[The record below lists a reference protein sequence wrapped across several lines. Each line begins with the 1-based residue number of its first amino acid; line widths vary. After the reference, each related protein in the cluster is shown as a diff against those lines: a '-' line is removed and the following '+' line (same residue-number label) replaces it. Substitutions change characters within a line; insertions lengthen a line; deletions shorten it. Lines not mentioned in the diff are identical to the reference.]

1 MKPGLKKEK
10 PSELQI
16 SEVYRIVSLIQRVN
30 CSTFALVTETASEM
44 GIKKTV
50 LMQYIEDNPKL
61 FDVTKATSKSA
72 KGVVKSLGLAIR
84 KVYLTPEENPDTEEW
99 LEIQK
104 KAWEKKIQ
112 VFEQTYYGQHEFWY
126 LAVDDGKERR
136 NLWRNTPEKIQT
148 LDDERGRE
156 NLWRNTPEK
165 IQTLIDAGAIKM
177 EKSGYGGVSDIE
189 KSGYGGFSDY
199 YKWEGLLL
207 TPDAAEAITKL
218 GWELVYP

>member
-1 MKPGLKKEK
+1 MNNKLKESIRKEK

-30 CSTFALVTETASEM
+30 CSTFALVTETASEL

-61 FDVTKATSKSA
+61 FDVTEATSKSA

-112 VFEQTYYGQHEFWY
+112 VFEQTYYDQHEFWY
-126 LAVDDGKERR
+126 LAADDGKE
-136 NLWRNTPEKIQT
+136 E
-148 LDDERGRE
+148 ESVEEHSRE
-156 NLWRNTPEK
+156 NP
-165 IQTLIDAGAIKM
+165 D
-177 EKSGYGGVSDIE
+177 SD
-189 KSGYGGFSDY
+189 
-199 YKWEGLLL
+199 
-207 TPDAAEAITKL
+207 
-218 GWELVYP
+218 

>member
-1 MKPGLKKEK
+1 
-10 PSELQI
+10 
-16 SEVYRIVSLIQRVN
+16 
-30 CSTFALVTETASEM
+30 
-44 GIKKTV
+44 
-50 LMQYIEDNPKL
+50 MQYIEDNPKL
-61 FDVTKATSKSA
+61 FDVAKATSKSTR
-72 KGVVKSLGLAIR
+72 GVVKSLGLAIR

-99 LEIQK
+99 LAAKK

-126 LAVDDGKERR
+126 LAADDEKERR
-136 NLWRNTPEKIQT
+136 
-148 LDDERGRE
+148 

-177 EKSGYGGVSDIE
+177 EKSGYGG
-189 KSGYGGFSDY
+189 FSDY

-207 TPDAAEAITKL
+207 TPAAKEAITKL